1 MHIVKKIKIATRRS
15 PLAIWQAEYVKKELI
30 RNHSD
35 IEIQIVR
42 IQTEGDRFLD
52 APLFDIGGK
61 GLFIKELE
69 EALLS
74 KNADIAVH
82 SMKDVIVELPKGLE
96 ISVIM
101 KREDSRDVLISNQY
115 NSIAEIPGNST
126 VGTSSLRRQ
135 SQLKQVNSN
144 ILFEDLR
151 GNVET
156 RIGKL
161 DDGKYDA
168 IILAAAGII
177 RLGLAERI
185 TEFISFSHVLPAVGQ
200 GAIGIEC
207 RTNDETTQQLI
218 APLNDKYTSLCV
230 LTERAF
236 SRRLNGGCQLPIASH
251 AVIENNQIKVD
262 GLVARLDGSK
272 VIRLQKIGELEDA
285 DKIGSSLAEALLDNG
300 ADAILKDYLK

>member
-1 MHIVKKIKIATRRS
+1 MKKIKIATRRS

-115 NSIAEIPGNST
+115 NSIAEIPDNST

-218 APLNDKYTSLCV
+218 APLNDKDTSLCV

>member
-1 MHIVKKIKIATRRS
+1 M
-15 PLAIWQAEYVKKELI
+15 
-30 RNHSD
+30 
-35 IEIQIVR
+35 R

-115 NSIAEIPGNST
+115 NSIAEIPDNST

-144 ILFEDLR
+144 ILFEGLR

-218 APLNDKYTSLCV
+218 APLNDKDTSLCV

-285 DKIGSSLAEALLDNG
+285 DKIGSSLAEALLDNLSL
-300 ADAILKDYLK
+300 IHI

>member
-1 MHIVKKIKIATRRS
+1 MKKIKIATRRS

-115 NSIAEIPGNST
+115 NSIAEIPDNST

-200 GAIGIEC
+200 GAIGIVC

-218 APLNDKYTSLCV
+218 APLNDKDTSLCV

>member
-1 MHIVKKIKIATRRS
+1 VKKIKIATRRS

-185 TEFISFSHVLPAVGQ
+185 TELISFSHVLPAVGQ

-218 APLNDKYTSLCV
+218 APLNDKDTSLCV

>member
-1 MHIVKKIKIATRRS
+1 MKKIKIATRRS

-115 NSIAEIPGNST
+115 NSIAEIPDNST
-126 VGTSSLRRQ
+126 VGTSSLRRP

-218 APLNDKYTSLCV
+218 APLNDKDTSLCV

>member
-1 MHIVKKIKIATRRS
+1 VKKIKIATRRS

-115 NSIAEIPGNST
+115 NSIAEIPDNST

-144 ILFEDLR
+144 ILFEGLR

-218 APLNDKYTSLCV
+218 APLNDKDTSLCV

>member
-1 MHIVKKIKIATRRS
+1 MKKIKIATRRS

-115 NSIAEIPGNST
+115 NSIAEIPDNST

-144 ILFEDLR
+144 ILFEGLR

>member
-1 MHIVKKIKIATRRS
+1 MKKIKIATRRS

-115 NSIAEIPGNST
+115 NSIAEIPDNST

-144 ILFEDLR
+144 ILFEGLR

-200 GAIGIEC
+200 GAIGIEW

-218 APLNDKYTSLCV
+218 APLNDKDTSLCV

>member
-115 NSIAEIPGNST
+115 NSIAEIPDNST

-144 ILFEDLR
+144 ILFEGLR

-218 APLNDKYTSLCV
+218 APLNDKDTSLCV

>member
-1 MHIVKKIKIATRRS
+1 MKKIKIATRRS

-115 NSIAEIPGNST
+115 NSIAEIPDNST

-300 ADAILKDYLK
+300 ADAILEDYLK

>member
-1 MHIVKKIKIATRRS
+1 MKKIKIATRRS

-218 APLNDKYTSLCV
+218 APLNDKDTSLCV

>member
-1 MHIVKKIKIATRRS
+1 MKKIKIATRRS

-115 NSIAEIPGNST
+115 NSIAEIPDNST

-185 TEFISFSHVLPAVGQ
+185 TELISFSHVLPAVGQ

-218 APLNDKYTSLCV
+218 APLNDKDTSLCV

>member
-1 MHIVKKIKIATRRS
+1 MKKIKIATRRS

-115 NSIAEIPGNST
+115 NSIAEIPDNST

-236 SRRLNGGCQLPIASH
+236 SRRLNGGCQLPIASY

>member
-1 MHIVKKIKIATRRS
+1 MKKIKIATRRS

-52 APLFDIGGK
+52 EPLFDIGGK

-115 NSIAEIPGNST
+115 NSIAEIPDNST

-144 ILFEDLR
+144 ILFEGLR
-151 GNVET
+151 GNGET

-168 IILAAAGII
+168 IILAEIGRA
-177 RLGLAERI
+177 
-185 TEFISFSHVLPAVGQ
+185 HV
-200 GAIGIEC
+200 
-207 RTNDETTQQLI
+207 
-218 APLNDKYTSLCV
+218 
-230 LTERAF
+230 
-236 SRRLNGGCQLPIASH
+236 
-251 AVIENNQIKVD
+251 
-262 GLVARLDGSK
+262 
-272 VIRLQKIGELEDA
+272 
-285 DKIGSSLAEALLDNG
+285 
-300 ADAILKDYLK
+300 

>member
-1 MHIVKKIKIATRRS
+1 MKKIKIATRRS

-82 SMKDVIVELPKGLE
+82 SMKDVVVELPKGLE

-115 NSIAEIPGNST
+115 NSIAEIPDNST

-144 ILFEDLR
+144 ILFEGLR

-218 APLNDKYTSLCV
+218 APLNDKDTSLCV

>member
-1 MHIVKKIKIATRRS
+1 MKKIKIATRRS

-115 NSIAEIPGNST
+115 NSIAEIPDNST

-144 ILFEDLR
+144 ILFEGLR

-218 APLNDKYTSLCV
+218 APLNDKDTSLCV

-272 VIRLQKIGELEDA
+272 VIRLQKIGELKDA

>member
-1 MHIVKKIKIATRRS
+1 MKKIKIATRRS

-30 RNHSD
+30 MNHSD

-185 TEFISFSHVLPAVGQ
+185 TELISFSHVLPAVGQ

-218 APLNDKYTSLCV
+218 APLNDKDTSLCV

>member
-1 MHIVKKIKIATRRS
+1 VKKIKIATRRS

-115 NSIAEIPGNST
+115 NSIAEIPDNST

-218 APLNDKYTSLCV
+218 APLNDKDTSLCV

>member
-1 MHIVKKIKIATRRS
+1 MKKIKIATRRS

-115 NSIAEIPGNST
+115 NSIAEIPDNST

>member
-1 MHIVKKIKIATRRS
+1 MKKIKIATRRS

-115 NSIAEIPGNST
+115 NSIAEIPDNST

-218 APLNDKYTSLCV
+218 APLNDKDTSLCV

-272 VIRLQKIGELEDA
+272 VIRLQKIGESEDC
-285 DKIGSSLAEALLDNG
+285 LLYTSPSPRD
-300 ADAILKDYLK
+300 

>member
-1 MHIVKKIKIATRRS
+1 MKKIKIATRRS

-101 KREDSRDVLISNQY
+101 KREDSRDLVISNQY

-144 ILFEDLR
+144 ILFEGLR

-218 APLNDKYTSLCV
+218 APLNDKDTSLCV

>member
-1 MHIVKKIKIATRRS
+1 MKKIKIATRRS

-96 ISVIM
+96 IRVIM

-115 NSIAEIPGNST
+115 NSIAEIPDNST

-144 ILFEDLR
+144 ILFEGLR

-218 APLNDKYTSLCV
+218 APLNDKDTSLCV

>member
-1 MHIVKKIKIATRRS
+1 MKKIKIATRRS

-115 NSIAEIPGNST
+115 NSIAEIPDNST

-185 TEFISFSHVLPAVGQ
+185 TEFISFSNVLPAVGQ

-218 APLNDKYTSLCV
+218 APLNDKDTSLCV

>member
-1 MHIVKKIKIATRRS
+1 MKKIKIATRRS

-101 KREDSRDVLISNQY
+101 KREDSRDVLVSNQY
-115 NSIAEIPGNST
+115 NSIAEIPDNST

-185 TEFISFSHVLPAVGQ
+185 TEFISFSNVLPAVGQ

-218 APLNDKYTSLCV
+218 APLNDKDTSLCV

-272 VIRLQKIGELEDA
+272 VIRLQKIGESEDA

>member
-1 MHIVKKIKIATRRS
+1 MKKIKIATRRS

-115 NSIAEIPGNST
+115 NSIAEIPDNST

-185 TEFISFSHVLPAVGQ
+185 TELISFSHVLPAVGQ